1 MILRRTVGAALAAV
15 ALLGLSA
22 PATARAETAAD
33 DALGQCMATA
43 VTPGDQ
49 RELGLWIV
57 IGFASHPDVAGSV
70 TVTPAVREANAR
82 RVAALLERL
91 LLVDCHDASVAAL
104 KAGGADALSDPFSA
118 VTTKAAQSLFG
129 HPSFTASLREVRR
142 YMDEGHYD
150 GLVREAGVR

>member
-15 ALLGLSA
+15 ALLGLAA
-22 PATARAETAAD
+22 PGTARAETAAD
-33 DALGQCMATA
+33 DALGQCMTAA

-57 IGFASHPDVAGSV
+57 IAFASHPDVKDSV

-91 LLVDCHDASVAAL
+91 LLVDCHDAAVAAL

-118 VTTKAAQSLFG
+118 VTTAAAQTLFG

-142 YMDEGHYD
+142 YMDASRYD
-150 GLVREAGVR
+150 GLVREAGLQ